1 MDEQTGKWHIRCLFI
16 IAVKDPSQMVMN
28 EAAISQSNDPAPPV
42 KTALRALLVEDSE
55 ADAALVIRYL
65 EQSYQVKARRVQDA
79 AAMREALTQETWDV
93 VLCDYWMPEFGV
105 IPALEILKEQQLDLG
120 FIVVS
125 GTVGEDL
132 AVEAMKAG
140 AHDYIM
146 KENLMR
152 LAPAIEREVRQAQT
166 RRERTRNLRKAT
178 WLAAIVDSMGEAVIG
193 TDQAGNI
200 TSWNASAERLYGHTA
215 EEAIGQAIELVV
227 PPALHEETRRML
239 EGVRQGGQLA
249 EFETTVRL
257 RRDGSQV
264 DVSSAISAVKDEN
277 GQVIGAAILAVD
289 ITERKQAEEE
299 RKKMIRE
306 LNETLAQVR
315 SLRGLLPICASCKK
329 IRDEK
334 GHWQA
339 LETYISGHSEAEFSH
354 SICPSCAQRLYPEF
368 VDKKES
374 I

>member
-1 MDEQTGKWHIRCLFI
+1 
-16 IAVKDPSQMVMN
+16 MVMI
-28 EAAISQSNDPAPPV
+28 EAVSSQSKEPAPPV
-42 KTALRALLVEDSE
+42 KQALRALLVEDSE
-55 ADAALVIRYL
+55 IDAALLVRHL
-65 EQSYQVKARRVQDA
+65 EQSYQLQSRRVQDA
-79 AAMREALTQETWDV
+79 AAMQEALRQETWDV
-93 VLCDYWMPEFGV
+93 VLCDYRMPGFGV
-105 IPALEILKEQQLDLG
+105 APALEIVREQELDLA

-125 GTVGEDL
+125 GMIGEEL

-146 KENLMR
+146 KDKLAG
-152 LAPAIEREVRQAQT
+152 LAPAIEREVRQAQA
-166 RRERTRNLRKAT
+166 RRERTRTLRKTA
-178 WLAAIVDSMGEAVIG
+178 WLAAIVDSLGEAVIG
-193 TDQAGNI
+193 TDQAGII
-200 TSWNASAERLYGHTA
+200 TSWNASAERLYGYAA
-215 EEAIGQAIELVV
+215 EEAIGKAIELVV
-227 PPALHEETRRML
+227 PPELHEETRQKL
-239 EGVRQGGQLA
+239 EGVRQGGQLS

-257 RRDGSQV
+257 RRDGTPV
-264 DVSSAISAVKDEN
+264 DVSSAISAVKNEN

-299 RKKMIRE
+299 RKKMIQE

-354 SICPSCAQRLYPEF
+354 SICPSCARSLYPEF
-368 VDKKES
+368 IDKNQPL
-374 I
+374 